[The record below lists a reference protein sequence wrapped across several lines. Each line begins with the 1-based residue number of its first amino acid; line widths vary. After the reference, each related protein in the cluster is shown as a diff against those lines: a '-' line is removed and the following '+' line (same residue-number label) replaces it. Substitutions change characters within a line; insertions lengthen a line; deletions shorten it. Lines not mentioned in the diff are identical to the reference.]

1 MHENFSIKQH
11 FKLLQTYKQ
20 GIKFERIVQHTK
32 ALLIIMQK
40 TQLGWIVFLL
50 TQLCISAYGQSS
62 TVIIGQEKG
71 NPIITAVPFLTITPD
86 ARAAGMGDVGVA
98 ISADANGSY
107 WNPAKTV
114 FNTHQFGA
122 SVSYTPWLQKI
133 VGDMNLAYLSGFRK
147 STKIHAFGGAMR
159 YFDLG
164 TMDFRDG
171 TGGLIRTFNPREFTL
186 EFNHAMLLSERLSI
200 GYNARY
206 IHSNIAG
213 TVSVNAIDA
222 RPGNTASVDLGVY
235 FQNPEMTLGGLPTTV
250 ALGATISNIGFKI
263 SYTDTRSRDFIPTN
277 LRLGTAITSEFDEF
291 NKLTFAFDVNKLLVP
306 STPIYGRDSLNNQVI
321 VRGRD
326 PRDRS
331 LLSGMF
337 GSFNDAPNGFSEELK
352 EFYFATGVEY
362 WYNDIFAARG
372 GYFYENRYKGNRQ
385 YFTLGLGL
393 RYQKFGIDF
402 AYLIATQRQHPLED
416 TLRFTLLFNLSKDE
430 STTKKTKKSKS
441 DDIGI

>member
-1 MHENFSIKQH
+1 MQKKQV
-11 FKLLQTYKQ
+11 FW
-20 GIKFERIVQHTK
+20 
-32 ALLIIMQK
+32 LLIAFTNLI
-40 TQLGWIVFLL
+40 
-50 TQLCISAYGQSS
+50 CISGYSQTSGA
-62 TVIIGQEKG
+62 IIGQKKG

-86 ARAAGMGDVGVA
+86 ARAAGMGDAGVA
-98 ISADANGSY
+98 IPTDANGSY

-114 FNTHQFGA
+114 FNTYQFGA
-122 SVSYTPWLQKI
+122 AVSYTPWLQKI
-133 VGDMNLAYLSGFRK
+133 VGDMNLAYLSTYRK
-147 STKIHAFGGAMR
+147 WNKIHAFSAAMR

-164 TMDFRDG
+164 TMDFTNY
-171 TGGLIRTFNPREFTL
+171 TGGLIRSFNPREFTFEL
-186 EFNHAMLLSERLSI
+186 NHAMLLSERLSI

-250 ALGATISNIGFKI
+250 ALGANLSNIGFKI

-291 NKLTFAFDVNKLLVP
+291 NKLMFALDVNKLLVP
-306 STPIYGRDSLNNQVI
+306 SPPIIGLDSLNRPVI
-321 VRGRD
+321 VKGQD
-326 PRDRS
+326 PRNKS

-337 GSFNDAPNGFSEELK
+337 GSFNDAPNGFSEELR

-385 YFTLGLGL
+385 YFTLGVGL

-430 STTKKTKKSKS
+430 STSSKKTKKVKS